1 MPPKAVY
8 RDSSNRPNIPI
19 PLIIVIAL
27 VIIAIPLG
35 LRMFRTV
42 PAGNVAVAT
51 LFGKPTESPYQ
62 EGLHV
67 VNPLY
72 EWHLYDAR
80 EKTHMETAEV
90 PSQDQLATTVD
101 VSVQW
106 RIDRERASIIKT
118 DTGTVE
124 DVKVVHLVPTIRSLL
139 REQGK
144 SIARAE
150 DFFLEETQQRLQT
163 SLEAS
168 LREYLEPKGI
178 KIDAVLIRDIRLPA
192 SLREQ
197 IEAKKAAEQ
206 QAEREKA
213 ELDRRRTQAQQVVVQ
228 AEAARQAAEQEAEQ
242 RRVLADAQAYEIEK
256 ITAAI
261 ANSPAYLQLQALD
274 ALKQIAKDPAAK
286 LYFLNGDAPMP
297 LPLMNIGEPLLSQSP
312 AQAPAPARSASTS
325 G

>member
-1 MPPKAVY
+1 MPPKPVY
-8 RDSSNRPNIPI
+8 RGDAHGRPKIPV
-19 PLIIVIAL
+19 P
-27 VIIAIPLG
+27 VIIIIGLVVLAVPLAV
-35 LRMFRTV
+35 RVFRTV

-62 EGLHV
+62 EGLHI

-168 LREYLEPKGI
+168 LAEYLEPKGI

-213 ELDRRRTQAQQVVVQ
+213 ELERRRTQAQQVVVQ
-228 AEAARQAAEQEAEQ
+228 AEAQRQAAEQEAEQ
-242 RRVLADAQAYEIEK
+242 RRLLADAQAYEIRT
-256 ITAAI
+256 ITEAI

-274 ALKQIAKDPAAK
+274 ALKAIAQDPAAK
-286 LYFLNGDAPMP
+286 MYFLDGNSPMP
-297 LPLMNIGEPLLSQSP
+297 LPLMNIGEPLLAAPP
-312 AQAPAPARSASTS
+312 AAAAATPRR
-325 G
+325 